1 MGVSYY
7 TDVFLFT
14 IKVGIVMAK
23 LITTEQIAKLLEN
36 EYDAPLDTTV
46 YIPNVGV
53 ASIKLEYVADSL
65 TFEEKGKKVNMPM
78 NVFETYYK
86 DMRWIVNS
94 IADLSQTEI
103 NMAVDYIISQEKQTN
118 GEASNA
124 GRS

>member
-1 MGVSYY
+1 
-7 TDVFLFT
+7 
-14 IKVGIVMAK
+14 MAK
-23 LITTEQIAKLLEN
+23 LITTEQLCKLLQN

-46 YIPNVGV
+46 YIPHVGISSV
-53 ASIKLEYVADSL
+53 KLEYVADSL

>member
-1 MGVSYY
+1 
-7 TDVFLFT
+7 
-14 IKVGIVMAK
+14 MAK
-23 LITTEQIAKLLEN
+23 LITTEQISRLLEN

-78 NVFETYYK
+78 DVFRTYYK

-103 NMAVDYIISQEKQTN
+103 DMAVDYIIANMEKQTN
-118 GEASNA
+118 EGASNA

>member
-1 MGVSYY
+1 
-7 TDVFLFT
+7 
-14 IKVGIVMAK
+14 MAK
-23 LITTEQIAKLLEN
+23 LITTEQISRLLEN
-36 EYDAPLDTTV
+36 EYDSPLDTTV

-78 NVFETYYK
+78 DVFRTYYK